1 MIDSFTAYFRF
12 PGQELEGSFGIKDL
26 GFKGAP
32 ILGDGPPL
40 WQIEAWEQ
48 EQLGL
53 PVCFDSCCIDQSPF
67 QLVEQTTLH
76 KASPCPPPSQQG
88 FREDRTGGAAMLTL
102 PTALY
107 SQTHTLFSLLGLHL
121 AYVTS
126 MGKLR
131 GVLALE
137 EVRAMCSPF
146 GAAMGGR
153 GEVGRGWF

>member
-12 PGQELEGSFGIKDL
+12 LGQELEGSFGIKDL
-26 GFKGAP
+26 VFKGAP

-88 FREDRTGGAAMLTL
+88 FREDRTGRGRHADLTHC
-102 PTALY
+102 
-107 SQTHTLFSLLGLHL
+107 S
-121 AYVTS
+121 
-126 MGKLR
+126 
-131 GVLALE
+131 VLADPHPLLPPGPPPCLCDQHGE
-137 EVRAMCSPF
+137 AEGRAGP
-146 GAAMGGR
+146 GG
-153 GEVGRGWF
+153 GKSNVFPLWSGNGRKG

>member
-1 MIDSFTAYFRF
+1 MIVLQPISGFQARNWRAVLGSRIWGLRGLRYWVTALLSGRLR
-12 PGQELEGSFGIKDL
+12 PGSRSSWACLSVL
-26 GFKGAP
+26 
-32 ILGDGPPL
+32 
-40 WQIEAWEQ
+40 
-48 EQLGL
+48 
-53 PVCFDSCCIDQSPF
+53 
-67 QLVEQTTLH
+67 TL
-76 KASPCPPPSQQG
+76 AVSTSPPSSSWSRRLCTRQVLAHRPPSRASG
-88 FREDRTGGAAMLTL
+88 RTGRGGAAMLTL